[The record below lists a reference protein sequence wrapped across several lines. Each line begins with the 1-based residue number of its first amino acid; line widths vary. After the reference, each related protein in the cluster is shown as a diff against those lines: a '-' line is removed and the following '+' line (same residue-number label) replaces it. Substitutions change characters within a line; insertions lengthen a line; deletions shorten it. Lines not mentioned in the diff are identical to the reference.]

1 MTVLG
6 NTNRSRVHYLADDH
20 LGQAAARIGLRLQK
34 FGLDYLDMDD
44 CSDVFYET
52 KKTALGTLIPP
63 RHHLDVEN
71 H

>member
-44 CSDVFYET
+44 CSDVFLRNEEDST
-52 KKTALGTLIPP
+52 GDSDSASASSGC
-63 RHHLDVEN
+63 
-71 H
+71 